1 MRARAV
7 VRGIS
12 MLTGLYM
19 VVLRVLSVVVPD
31 AMEVERMVGILNGK
45 EEG

>member
-1 MRARAV
+1 
-7 VRGIS
+7 
-12 MLTGLYM
+12 MLTGLYL

-31 AMEVERMVGILNGK
+31 PLEVVRMVGILNGK